1 VRIVI
6 DVTPL
11 SHPRTG
17 IGNYMLGMLGGL
29 AEAAG
34 GRHELVHFAP
44 TGPRNVARLRA
55 ALDGIPGER
64 RLVVVPPP
72 SNVWRK
78 LWSRTQR
85 LPVERLAGRLDVF
98 HFSDWMYPPQRSGLR
113 TTTIHDLL
121 PLHHPDWVEPRTT
134 ALHVPKYW
142 HAAKTCDL
150 IFVNSRFTADDVE
163 RTLNFSRDRVV
174 VAHPGIHERFRP
186 EGPRRD
192 LGGPYLFTAATFEPR
207 KNFDTLLE
215 AFALLRADRPELQL
229 AVAGQG
235 AAPRGEGVRALGYV
249 RDDELPTLYRG
260 AKAFVYPSLFEGFG
274 IPIVEAM
281 ASGTPVVVSSHP
293 SMDEASGD
301 AAIRVDPRS
310 PEAIAAGIEQALAQ
324 RETLVQQGLEHAAQF
339 TWRACGEAMLQEY
352 ERARWLSLGGDQR
365 LGISKRGRI

>member
-44 TGPRNVARLRA
+44 TGPRNVARVRA
-55 ALDGIPGER
+55 ALDGIPGKR
-64 RLVVVPPP
+64 RLIVVPPP

-85 LPVERLAGRLDVF
+85 FPVERLAGTLDVF

-121 PLHHPDWVEPRTT
+121 PLHHPEWVDPRTR
-134 ALHVPKYW
+134 ALHVPKYH
-142 HAAKTCDL
+142 HAAETCDV
-150 IFVNSRFTADDVE
+150 IFANSKFTAEDVATRLGFPRE
-163 RTLNFSRDRVV
+163 RLV
-174 VAHPGIHERFRP
+174 VAYPGIHRRFTRD
-186 EGPRRD
+186 GPAAD
-192 LGGPYLFTAATFEPR
+192 LGWPYLFTAATIEPR
-207 KNFDTLLE
+207 KNLDTLLE
-215 AFALLRADRPELQL
+215 AFALLRTDRPELQL

-235 AAPRGEGVRALGYV
+235 PALRGEGVRALGYV
-249 RDDELPTLYRG
+249 PDEELAALYRG
-260 AKAFVYPSLFEGFG
+260 AKAFAFPSLFEGFG

-281 ASGTPVVVSSHP
+281 ASGVPAVVSSHP

-301 AAIRVDPRS
+301 AAVRVDPRS
-310 PEAIAAGIEQALAQ
+310 PEAIAAGIERALIE
-324 RETLVQQGLEHAAQF
+324 RESLVRRGLEHTRRF
-339 TWRACGEAMLQEY
+339 TWRACGEAHL
-352 ERARWLSLGGDQR
+352 RAFASRTATESR
-365 LGISKRGRI
+365 A

>member
-64 RLVVVPPP
+64 RLVIVPPP

-78 LWSRTQR
+78 LWSRAQR
-85 LPVERLAGRLDVF
+85 FPVERLAGALDVF

-121 PLHHPDWVEPRTT
+121 PLHHPEWVDPRTR
-134 ALHVPKYW
+134 ALHVPKYH
-142 HAAKTCDL
+142 HAAQTCDV
-150 IFVNSRFTADDVE
+150 IFANSRFTAENVATTLGVARE
-163 RTLNFSRDRVV
+163 RLV
-174 VAHPGIHERFRP
+174 VAYPGLHPRFTA
-186 EGPRRD
+186 EGPAAD
-192 LGGPYLFTAATFEPR
+192 LGRPYLFTAATAEPR
-207 KNFDTLLE
+207 KNLDRLLE
-215 AFALLRADRPELQL
+215 AFALLRANHPELQL
-229 AVAGQG
+229 AVAGPG
-235 AAPRGEGVRALGYV
+235 PALRGEGVRALGYV
-249 RDDELPTLYRG
+249 RDDELPGLYRG
-260 AKAFVYPSLFEGFG
+260 AKAFVFPSLFEGFG

-281 ASGTPVVVSSHP
+281 ASGTPAVVSSHP

-301 AAIRVDPRS
+301 SAVRVDPRN
-310 PEAIAAGIEQALAQ
+310 PEAIAAGIERALAQ
-324 RETLVQQGLEHAAQF
+324 QKALVPRGLEHVAQF
-339 TWRACGEAMLQEY
+339 TWLACGEAHL
-352 ERARWLSLGGDQR
+352 RAFANRAAH
-365 LGISKRGRI
+365 

>member
-55 ALDGIPGER
+55 ALDGIPGQR

-85 LPVERLAGRLDVF
+85 FPVERLTGPLDVF

-121 PLHHPDWVEPRTT
+121 PLHHPDWVDPRTT
-134 ALHVPKYW
+134 ALHAPKFR

-150 IFVNSRFTADDVE
+150 IFANSRFTADDVE
-163 RTLNFSRDRVV
+163 HTLGFPRERIV
-174 VAHPGIHERFRP
+174 VAHPGVHERFRP
-186 EGPRRD
+186 DGRRRD
-192 LGGPYLFTAATFEPR
+192 FGAPYLFTAATLEPR
-207 KNFDTLLE
+207 KNLDTLLA
-215 AFALLRADRPELQL
+215 AFALVRSEWPELL
-229 AVAGQG
+229 LVIAGPAGWGGRAVT
-235 AAPRGEGVRALGYV
+235 GEGVRGLGYV
-249 RDDELPTLYRG
+249 DDSELPALYRG
-260 AKAFVYPSLFEGFG
+260 AEVFVFPSLFEGFG
-274 IPIVEAM
+274 IPVVEAM
-281 ASGTPVVVSSHP
+281 ACATPAVVSSHR
-293 SMDEASGD
+293 SLDEASGD
-301 AAIRVDPRS
+301 AAVRVEPRS
-310 PEAIAAGIEQALAQ
+310 PKSIASGIQGVLAQ
-324 RETLVQQGLEHAAQF
+324 RETLVSRGLEHAAQF
-339 TWRACGEAMLQEY
+339 TWRACGEAMLRGY
-352 ERARWLSLGGDQR
+352 EGARS
-365 LGISKRGRI
+365 